1 MTSQLGIVA
10 AATTPALPTAAGLT
24 SPAAAAA
31 LTGGFPI
38 AVSQSPAVS
47 NALEYIYNMKS
58 ALISAAHYER
68 DGATMLKS
76 FNYPER
82 GLGNLALS
90 NGKVCCCRSTTV

>member
-10 AATTPALPTAAGLT
+10 AATTPALPTAAGFT

-47 NALEYIYNMKS
+47 NIPEYIYNMKS
-58 ALISAAHYER
+58 ALISAVHYEQ
-68 DGATMLKS
+68 DGATMLKT
-76 FNYPER
+76 FNNPER
-82 GLGNLALS
+82 GMGNLALS